1 MWIARNRDDI
11 LMIYTVKPYKNKTHH
26 VWNIPKNSGKSYRL
40 NSNLFSEIK
49 WEDEG
54 PRELILKPIKEK

>member
-1 MWIARNRDDI
+1 MWITRDRDDI
-11 LMIYTVKPYKNKTHH
+11 LMIHTVKPYKNKTHH

-49 WEDEG
+49 WEDE
-54 PRELILKPIKEK
+54 